1 MIAAAAKY
9 FGVTDSYVFLLP
21 LIRPILCCDLIGM
34 EITEQA
40 LNQFLVSP
48 LPRPVYQKTIRQ
60 WPQFLTQSS
69 KRESIT
75 SENEEASEISRRRSA
90 STPFGPGD
98 LVMEEVITLLASRMT
113 WRHPQETISK
123 LTFMQPYIE
132 AALKESPS
140 RSTTWKGPA
149 LNRRNSTR
157 RLSVQ
162 NSGVPMNMDSL
173 LDLFSYQTLSHLPD
187 HIVQSLIVPHQKS
200 SLNNF
205 ATDEVRLMKRDPAS
219 LTDMAAMRSV
229 FGVVVN
235 QADAARVAEEGETTS
250 APSGT
255 PFLGNAE
262 SAPGLYSA
270 QSGNTTGSPAA
281 SSPALRRA
289 GSVIAYGGTVTF
301 AQMNDSVSSVA
312 EVRGV
317 LSKIKALKIPP
328 LSPDFGCLNQPSD
341 GRPYR

>member
-1 MIAAAAKY
+1 
-9 FGVTDSYVFLLP
+9 
-21 LIRPILCCDLIGM
+21 
-34 EITEQA
+34 
-40 LNQFLVSP
+40 
-48 LPRPVYQKTIRQ
+48 
-60 WPQFLTQSS
+60 
-69 KRESIT
+69 
-75 SENEEASEISRRRSA
+75 
-90 STPFGPGD
+90 
-98 LVMEEVITLLASRMT
+98 
-113 WRHPQETISK
+113 
-123 LTFMQPYIE
+123 
-132 AALKESPS
+132 
-140 RSTTWKGPA
+140 
-149 LNRRNSTR
+149 
-157 RLSVQ
+157 
-162 NSGVPMNMDSL
+162 MNMDSL